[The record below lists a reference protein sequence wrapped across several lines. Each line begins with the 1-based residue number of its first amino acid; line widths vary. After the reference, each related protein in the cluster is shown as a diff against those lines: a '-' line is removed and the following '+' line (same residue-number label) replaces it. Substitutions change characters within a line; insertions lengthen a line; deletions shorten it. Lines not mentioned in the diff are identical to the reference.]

1 MVSAR
6 KIIAE
11 GCEKCPNS
19 EDVWFHA
26 AELNTPENAK
36 IILGKAVQHVPQSV
50 KIWLKAAE
58 LESDVNA
65 KKRVLRKGE
74 SVPCGQADF
83 KRSSLCPTR
92 SDYGRRLSI

>member
-1 MVSAR
+1 MVQAR

-11 GCEKCPNS
+11 GCEKCPKS

-50 KIWLKAAE
+50 KIWLKAAS
-58 LESDVNA
+58 LEGDANA
-65 KKRVLRKGE
+65 KRRVLRKGQ
-74 SVPCGQADF
+74 SCLRHLRYIDSR
-83 KRSSLCPTR
+83 KS
-92 SDYGRRLSI
+92 